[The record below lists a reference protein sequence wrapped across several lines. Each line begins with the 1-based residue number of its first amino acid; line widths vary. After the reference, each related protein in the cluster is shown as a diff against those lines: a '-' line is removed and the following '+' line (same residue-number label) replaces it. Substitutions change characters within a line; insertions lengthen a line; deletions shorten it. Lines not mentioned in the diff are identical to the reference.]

1 MSCILERWF
10 RQVHLRKF
18 LRHWFIKQRF
28 LQMLCKLKFS
38 IVLFFTS
45 FLYDEPAFRHQ
56 IFEKFNILINIFRTG
71 LHEIVFYFTDV
82 QGDGH
87 RCPVV
92 YVCRC
97 YVQRSEI
104 SHRWTPGHGV
114 HQRLAPISKSSEPSG
129 YLSYWLAAKI
139 MIHLYYS
146 FNIP

>member
-28 LQMLCKLKFS
+28 LQMLCKLNLT
-38 IVLFFTS
+38 ILLFFIS
-45 FLYDEPAFRHQ
+45 FLCGEPTLRHQ
-56 IFEKFNILINIFRTG
+56 IFEEFSILINILFF
-71 LHEIVFYFTDV
+71 IFTDV

-114 HQRLAPISKSSEPSG
+114 HQRLAPTSKSSEP
-129 YLSYWLAAKI
+129 LVIWLLTSCKN
-139 MIHLYYS
+139 HDPPVL
-146 FNIP
+146 FV

>member
-45 FLYDEPAFRHQ
+45 FLYDEPTFRHQ
-56 IFEKFNILINIFRTG
+56 IFEELNILINILELG
-71 LHEIVFYFTDV
+71 PEIVFYFTDV
-82 QGDGH
+82 QGNGH

-97 YVQRSEI
+97 YVQRSEV

-114 HQRLAPISKSSEPSG
+114 HQRLAPISKLSEPVVI
-129 YLSYWLAAKI
+129 WLLVSCKN
-139 MIHLYYS
+139 HDPPVL
-146 FNIP
+146 FV